1 MIKKIV
7 FLFMLF
13 SVVFSYSQ
21 TKQDKIKELIFL
33 SGIFPISKDV
43 TKQVIS
49 TYKKKYEN
57 VPESVWSLLEQKI
70 SIDGLINNVI
80 EIYSD
85 RFTEPEIDEL
95 LLFYNR
101 MWEEKLFV
109 FQRILYM
116 KFRLHRVTGQ

>member
-1 MIKKIV
+1 
-7 FLFMLF
+7 MLF